1 MAFVLRTAARRAAT
15 AAAAATAAPRRL
27 ASTAATA
34 QTTPRSHWAAMAAA
48 AAVGATAVATAA
60 ATKTPHA
67 ARGNAPHAVPRTP
80 ASESGLPVL
89 PATLTFAPAV
99 PPPLKRRHPA
109 IVQVDMNTTV
119 EKQPLSSTQ
128 KYEFWTFN
136 GHTPG
141 PFIRARVGD
150 VLNITYTNHD
160 ASGMAH
166 NIDFHAVTGPGG
178 GAPALF
184 VEEGQTRSAYFKL
197 LYPGLFFYHC
207 AAEPLASHIANG
219 MYGLMLVEPEEV
231 RARFRNGPQR
241 RAMHAMPPLI
251 RGPSG
256 PAWFPSSDPPLR
268 RACRPW
274 TASTTSCRA
283 SSTRSRRSAAS
294 AALSTSRTC
303 RA

>member
-1 MAFVLRTAARRAAT
+1 MAFVLRTAARQAAT
-15 AAAAATAAPRRL
+15 AAAAASAAPRRL
-27 ASTAATA
+27 ASTAAMAATA
-34 QTTPRSHWAAMAAA
+34 KTTPRSHWAAMAAA
-48 AAVGATAVATAA
+48 AAVGATAVAAAAANYAATDTAAHCEANPIEPAA

-67 ARGNAPHAVPRTP
+67 ARGNAPPAVPRTP

-89 PATLTFAPAV
+89 PATITFAPAV

-136 GHTPG
+136 GQTPG

-150 VLNITYTNHD
+150 VLNINYTNHD

-219 MYGLMLVEPEEV
+219 MYGLMLVEPEDV
-231 RARFRNGPQR
+231 RARHHG
-241 RAMHAMPPLI
+241 
-251 RGPSG
+251 
-256 PAWFPSSDPPLR
+256 
-268 RACRPW
+268 
-274 TASTTSCRA
+274 
-283 SSTRSRRSAAS
+283 
-294 AALSTSRTC
+294 
-303 RA
+303 